1 MLWTRRLPYRPTE
14 DERMSHSISHFPF
27 RAWCVHYVKG
37 LARDW
42 SHRSECGP
50 QPDIPMDARNF
61 CFTNTES
68 DDDVWTILA
77 MNEKPFQFAGA
88 TVLPVKT
95 VSKIAVA
102 TIIGYLD
109 CWDRQEVIIKCKQ
122 QNMVRRAELLQGR
135 RRPRGTIV
143 ECILEGRRQSNV
155 VVENA
160 HHHLADNTGESV
172 DVKPLLASWL
182 VRYCVWKLARLAIG
196 DDGLTTFRRQCKI
209 VQDHSD
215 ECWQINNGTQRHSV
229 CLWKYCGAQV
239 K

>member
-1 MLWTRRLPYRPTE
+1 MT
-14 DERMSHSISHFPF
+14 
-27 RAWCVHYVKG
+27 G
-37 LARDW
+37 
-42 SHRSECGP
+42 HRSKCRP

-61 CFTNTES
+61 CFMNTKS
-68 DDDVWTILA
+68 GDDVWTSLA
-77 MNEKPFQFAGA
+77 MKENPFQFDGA

-143 ECILEGRRQSNV
+143 ECTLEGRRQSIE

-160 HHHLADNTGESV
+160 HHHLADNTDESV

-182 VRYCVWKLARLAIG
+182 ARCCVWKLARLAIG
-196 DDGLTTFRRQCKI
+196 DDGLTTFRRQCKDCTRSFRRMLAD
-209 VQDHSD
+209 Q
-215 ECWQINNGTQRHSV
+215 Q
-229 CLWKYCGAQV
+229 
-239 K
+239 